1 MWCGAAIEIASGFGR
16 GGFWWGAW
24 AIANGRAG
32 VDWAMR
38 LVCLTDPDPELEA
51 ALRDALA
58 PYGSSVRLDCTSPSA
73 PDVDLL
79 READGVLCAHFP
91 AELRALAS
99 KARWIQFWSAGID
112 GKVYPEIF
120 STAGGADTA
129 VCTGSGIHVDSCAN
143 HVMAMLLA
151 FARGFPV
158 SSRLQASRR
167 WDRAAVVPTQF
178 ELEGK
183 TMGILGTGAI
193 GQAIA
198 ERAKAFG
205 LRTIGVRRHADR
217 PVPPGF
223 DVVVPHLQYH
233 EMIVRSQFVVLAI
246 PLTAGTRWIFGE
258 DEIEVIPKGSY
269 LFNIGRGGLVDERY
283 VLKALQNRW
292 LAGAGLDVFEEEPL
306 PPESPWWDLDNVII
320 TPHAGGNTPEYWPRL
335 ARLCAD
341 QVGRLLRGE
350 PLANRV
356 DPDLG
361 Y

>member
-1 MWCGAAIEIASGFGR
+1 
-16 GGFWWGAW
+16 
-24 AIANGRAG
+24 
-32 VDWAMR
+32 MR
-38 LVCLTDPDPELEA
+38 LVCLSDPDPELET
-51 ALRDALA
+51 ALRDALQ
-58 PYGSSVRLDCTSPSA
+58 PYGDAVSLGWSSPSQ
-73 PDVDLL
+73 PDAGLL
-79 READGVLCAHFP
+79 ADADGVLCAHFP
-91 AELRALAS
+91 PEVRALCP
-99 KARWIQFWSAGID
+99 KVRWVQFWSAGID
-112 GKVYPEIF
+112 GKVYPGIF
-120 STAGGADTA
+120 SAADGSETV
-129 VCTGSGIHVDSCAN
+129 VCTGAGIHVDSCAN

-151 FARGFPV
+151 FARGLPV
-158 SSRLQASRR
+158 STRLQADRR

-223 DVVVPHLQYH
+223 DVVLPHLQYH

-246 PLTAGTRWIFGE
+246 PLTSGTRWIFGE

-269 LFNIGRGGLVDERY
+269 LFNIGRGGLIDEKY

-292 LAGAGLDVFEEEPL
+292 LAGAGLDVFDEEPL
-306 PPESPWWDLDNVII
+306 PSSSPWWDLDNVII

-341 QVGRLLRGE
+341 QVGCLLRGE
-350 PLANRV
+350 SLRNRV
-356 DPDLG
+356 DPELG